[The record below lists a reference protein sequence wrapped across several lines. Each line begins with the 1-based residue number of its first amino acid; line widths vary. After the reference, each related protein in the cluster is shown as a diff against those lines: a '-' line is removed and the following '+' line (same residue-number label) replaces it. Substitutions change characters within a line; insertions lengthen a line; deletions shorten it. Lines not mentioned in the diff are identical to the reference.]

1 MVKEKTSLICEK
13 ISLIKTL
20 FFKIE
25 AFFSLDVR
33 KNNNKYYLSL
43 KLFSINFSLRIEY
56 LRQSMGESSLNLWPR
71 LQLNF
76 RLCDLNHSGKSYV

>member
-1 MVKEKTSLICEK
+1 MFFEDLLSEALKFMLPPREKVASIYRIFFAKEKTSLICEK

-33 KNNNKYYLSL
+33 KNKNKYYLSL

-56 LRQSMGESSLNLWPR
+56 LR
-71 LQLNF
+71 
-76 RLCDLNHSGKSYV
+76 

>member
-1 MVKEKTSLICEK
+1 MFFEDLLSEALKFMLPPREKVASIYRIFFAIFKEKTSLICEK

-33 KNNNKYYLSL
+33 KNKNKYYLSL

-56 LRQSMGESSLNLWPR
+56 LR
-71 LQLNF
+71 
-76 RLCDLNHSGKSYV
+76 